1 MGKEYVLQGENE
13 MAEIKTGDKV
23 RIKSRKDWP
32 SPPGFRLA
40 NAEGTVVKWVE
51 YDEVME
57 AFQDFVYVH
66 LEKAEGEGRV
76 YIGNNMAFR
85 VEDLEKISG

>member
-1 MGKEYVLQGENE
+1 
-13 MAEIKTGDKV
+13 MAEIKVGDRV
-23 RIKSRKDWP
+23 RIKERTNWP

-57 AFQDFVYVH
+57 EFPEFILVK
-66 LEKAEGEGRV
+66 LEKAEGEGKV
-76 YIGNNMAFR
+76 YIGNNMFFQ
-85 VEDLEKISG
+85 EENLEKI